1 MLKALFAVWAN
12 KKCVMSADL
21 FYQKMTTFG
30 LVPDLKFIEGIT
42 TIVYSNRPKMLNQP
56 TSQNQN
62 HSHNKT
68 TMSKKRNSLENTIA
82 DSQSNVS

>member
-1 MLKALFAVWAN
+1 MNKKDFVIHNFEERTQNMLKALFAVWAN

-42 TIVYSNRPKMLNQP
+42 SVVYSNRPKILN
-56 TSQNQN
+56 
-62 HSHNKT
+62 
-68 TMSKKRNSLENTIA
+68 
-82 DSQSNVS
+82 